1 MENIRLIILLAG
13 TGIVLGVF
21 LFGWLPGKLRS
32 SAQRRR
38 RRPSVRGRSHI
49 STEAGVDV
57 DGMVDDELEKLGQL
71 VADEVSD
78 AHSAPGLEIRAS
90 RTQRQAAA
98 PAAAVGKVFS
108 LSIHAPKGVPF
119 RGPVLLGAFA
129 SAGLEYGDMQIFHR
143 HELQDGQ
150 ERLMFSLASVREPG
164 TFDLSAMQDFTT
176 DGLVMFF
183 QVPGQ
188 VDALKAFDSMVAIA
202 RALANSLDATLYDVT
217 HSVLTNQTI
226 GHMREEVIAC
236 QLQHRV
242 ANRAS

>member
-1 MENIRLIILLAG
+1 MENIRLILLLAG

-38 RRPSVRGRSHI
+38 RRPPVRGRSHI
-49 STEAGVDV
+49 SAETDMNV

-71 VADEVSD
+71 VADEATD
-78 AHSAPGLEIRAS
+78 AHAAPGLEIRAN
-90 RTQRQAAA
+90 RTRQQTVT
-98 PAAAVGKVFS
+98 PAEAVGKVFS
-108 LSIHAPKGVPF
+108 LSVHAPKGVPF

-143 HELQDGQ
+143 HELQDGRQ
-150 ERLMFSLASVREPG
+150 RLMFSLASAREPG
-164 TFDLSAMQDFTT
+164 SFDLSAMQDFTT
-176 DGLVMFF
+176 DGLVLFF

-188 VDALKAFDSMVAIA
+188 VDALQAFDSMVATA
-202 RALANSLDATLYDVT
+202 RALASSLNATLYDVT

-242 ANRAS
+242 AKRAS